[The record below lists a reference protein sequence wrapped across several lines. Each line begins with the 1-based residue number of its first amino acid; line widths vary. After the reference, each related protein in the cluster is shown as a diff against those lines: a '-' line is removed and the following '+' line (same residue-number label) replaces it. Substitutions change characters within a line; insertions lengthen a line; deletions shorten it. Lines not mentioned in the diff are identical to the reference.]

1 MVPLPLSNSWLEN
14 SFPLQLFGEAIIPPP
29 SPDYSPPK
37 AQKML
42 FPKIQGGKGS
52 LGERGH

>member
-29 SPDYSPPK
+29 SPDYSPPPQGTED
-37 AQKML
+37 AV
-42 FPKIQGGKGS
+42 PKNPGWEGV
-52 LGERGH
+52 LG